1 MKDVAIVC
9 TFALAPW
16 GPESL
21 NEGIGG
27 SEEAVIYLSR
37 ELQKLGHNVFVYGK
51 DVTEGNDQGVIWR
64 DIESFGIVSH
74 DVAIAWRSAETAYT
88 YRNLPIGKWYL
99 WLHDMS
105 SPEDQIFGLC
115 AHHLFYEKYLTL
127 SKFHNESIHFV
138 PKEKLY
144 QTSNGVS
151 VAISGSDRAPYQMVY
166 ASNYDRGLKSLLES
180 WTAIKSQIPE
190 AKLKV
195 CYGWDTLEKLHVKR
209 GEKEQFLALKEH
221 IEHLFNQEGI
231 EHLGRVSHEK
241 LHKLM
246 EESDVLAYPCS
257 YPETSCIVAMKAQAL
272 GAIPAVVASGA
283 LKETV
288 QYGFKQAP
296 ETDEDGITM
305 QCAREWTEGLVK
317 LLKDPKK
324 DRIRERMQTYATT
337 LTWENVAKDW
347 STNLLS

>member
-9 TFALAPW
+9 TFAIAPW

-21 NEGIGG
+21 TEGIGG

-37 ELQKLGHNVFVYGK
+37 ELQKLGHSVFVYGK
-51 DVTEGNDQGVIWR
+51 DVTEGTDQGVVWR
-64 DIESFGIVSH
+64 NIESFGVVPH
-74 DVAIAWRSAETAYT
+74 DIAISWRSPDAAYT
-88 YRNLPIGKWYL
+88 YRKLPIGTWYL
-99 WLHDMS
+99 WLHDMY
-105 SPEDQIFGLC
+105 ELELQISELC
-115 AHHLFYEKYLTL
+115 AHHLFYDKFLVL
-127 SKFHNESIHFV
+127 SEFHRRSILPV
-138 PKEKLY
+138 PYDKLY
-144 QTSNGVS
+144 KTSNGVS
-151 VAISGSDRAPYQMVY
+151 VNPVGSNRVPYQMLY
-166 ASNYDRGLKSLLES
+166 ASNYDRGLKALLES
-180 WTAIKSQIPE
+180 WTDIKSQIPE
-190 AKLKV
+190 ANLKV
-195 CYGWDTLEKLHVKR
+195 CYGWQTLEKLHAQNGTKDTLDEIK
-209 GEKEQFLALKEH
+209 GH

-231 EHLGRVSHEK
+231 EHLGRISHDE

-257 YPETSCIVAMKAQAL
+257 YPETSCIVSMKAQVL
-272 GAIPAVVASGA
+272 GAIPAVVTSGA

-288 QYGFKQAP
+288 QYGFKQAA

-324 DRIRERMQTYATT
+324 DRIRERMQAYATT